1 MLDGKRIAILAEDG
15 FRDSELFEPIRAMKE
30 AGARVVIV
38 GTDSM
43 EYYQSRSG
51 KRIITAEMTAE
62 KAMTEN
68 FEAIVIPSL
77 NSLGEMQFHSSV
89 IDLVKKMYYMGK
101 IIAAICYGSQ
111 LLLAADIVRG
121 HRLTSPLSIAIELN
135 NAGAEW
141 VDEPVV
147 QYGNIITSGK
157 IANLPVFDWTVIEAV
172 RAINSSEKSMSS
184 SAI

>member
-1 MLDGKRIAILAEDG
+1 MLDGKRIAILAENG

-30 AGARVVIV
+30 AGARVVVV

-43 EYYQSRSG
+43 ECYQSRSG

-68 FEAIVIPSL
+68 FEAIIIPSL
-77 NSLGEMQFHSSV
+77 NSLGVMQFHSSV
-89 IDLVKKMYYMGK
+89 IDLVKKMHDMGK

-111 LLLAADIVRG
+111 LLLTADIVRG
-121 HRLTSPLSIAIELN
+121 HRLTSPLSIAIDLN
-135 NAGAEW
+135 NAGADW

-157 IANLPVFDWTVIEAV
+157 IANLPVFDWAVIEALRTSGGIKKTIAPSV
-172 RAINSSEKSMSS
+172 I
-184 SAI
+184 